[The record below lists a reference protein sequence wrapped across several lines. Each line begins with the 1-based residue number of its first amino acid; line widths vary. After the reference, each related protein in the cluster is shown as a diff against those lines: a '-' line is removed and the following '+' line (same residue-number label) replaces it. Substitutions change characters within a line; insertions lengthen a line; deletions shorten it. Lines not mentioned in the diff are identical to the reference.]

1 MLLVLFSNETHF
13 AIVANENNSMS
24 GIDGT
29 GTKVARLYSHSPEL
43 SNRMDTNGRKNGGIE
58 KAKSPFWS
66 KQTPFLI
73 TLRNNTL
80 CEFGLSRLGFAL
92 HLFRHGV
99 QERIYQSH
107 HGKYTAKNST

>member
-58 KAKSPFWS
+58 KSQKPVLV
-66 KQTPFLI
+66 QTNTFL
-73 TLRNNTL
+73 NH
-80 CEFGLSRLGFAL
+80 S
-92 HLFRHGV
+92 
-99 QERIYQSH
+99 
-107 HGKYTAKNST
+107 